1 MKKRMRGVG
10 LRHTIGSVGGFSG
23 LWMLVTNAAVLSVA
37 AVSYMHLFYVVGD
50 VSGRE
55 RTLILET
62 ALTVLCVVALG
73 LFTTNRLAGPWI
85 AVRRV
90 CDTVSGGELDARLH
104 VRTSDGAHVKS
115 AADSL
120 NRMLNTLDER
130 AREAESRVLVRA
142 S

>member
-10 LRHTIGSVGGFSG
+10 LRHTIGSVGQYAG
-23 LWMLVTNAAVLSVA
+23 LWMVVTNAAVLVVA
-37 AVSYMHLFYVVGD
+37 AVSYLHLFYVVGD

-90 CDTVSGGELDARLH
+90 CDTVNDGELDVRLH
-104 VRTSDGAHVKS
+104 VRASDGVHVSS

-120 NRMLNTLDER
+120 NRVLNTLEER
-130 AREAESRVLVRA
+130 VRETERSALVRA